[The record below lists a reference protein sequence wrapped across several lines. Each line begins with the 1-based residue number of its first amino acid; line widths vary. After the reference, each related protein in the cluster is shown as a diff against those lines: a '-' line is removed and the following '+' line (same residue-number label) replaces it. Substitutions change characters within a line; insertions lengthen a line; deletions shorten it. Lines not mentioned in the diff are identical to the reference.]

1 MSKTAY
7 IASNGAWTTDTRG
20 FCFSSAKKGGG
31 WSGPHQAWQDYYGH
45 YNGILF
51 GWLEWGDT
59 FSSTSPV
66 DDEWRTSGNY
76 YENGGYDPLGS
87 ISATTAYEIGVSSNG
102 GGTMSGN
109 GDYLSGANVTI
120 TATPNSGYLVAEL
133 NGVDYRSN
141 RVSGSRTSNFNASS
155 DKTVEATFA
164 KYYNIKFYK
173 NTTADD
179 TTTANQNLNI
189 YGTTYSLKT
198 LATLGWNR
206 TGYKFTGWNT
216 ARDGTG
222 SSYTDGQSI
231 SNLSSTAGATVSL
244 YAQWDQYTLTYSAN
258 GGSSTPAA
266 KVGYGSITL
275 AGAITYAGHRF
286 DGWKIGG
293 VTYAAGASYNLAA
306 NATATAQWTAYTVSY
321 NAEGGSAC
329 TGGSGVVQLPST
341 TKTGYVLQG
350 WYTAE
355 SGGTRVGGE
364 GDSYTPTANVTLYAH
379 WKAKTYSFT
388 FKPNGGKING
398 EAADYTVPNSAST
411 TKPTYGQPYYWRVAN
426 LAVPS
431 RTGYVFQGWYT
442 AESDGS
448 QVWDASGVC
457 TTNGGYWSAA
467 GEGAT
472 LAHSTSDDG
481 ATLSFHAQWSGE
493 EYTFNINPN
502 GGTYSGLTIDGKL
515 IFGTGNYVTLANY
528 LCTRTGYAFAGYY
541 TAASGGVKVWGADGK
556 ALKGDYWTDTADNSG
571 KWKMALGD
579 GATFTAYAH
588 WTAKQSALTFSANG
602 GSGTMT
608 TGKKATYGA
617 AMPSGVTLPTRTG
630 YSFAGFYDAASEGT
644 KYYNADGTSAKAW
657 DKDTTAGTTLY
668 AHWTANTYYIDYDLN
683 GGGTR
688 NPTQAAYDA
697 VVTVAAPTRTNY
709 IFAGWS
715 VSNYNSSEAKWDKT
729 DNPTTAITANTR
741 RIGDAADAA
750 VYVKNLRADSGN
762 SARAKLTAQW
772 TQREY
777 TITARANSYRFKVEL
792 CRSASFSGDVIEI
805 PARVTNVE
813 SRTFTAHP
821 GETWHFRM
829 TLVAAEQTISSWY
842 YPLKYGKSGSR
853 ETVSRVAGSEE
864 NSAVFR
870 GSHTFSDSED
880 LTQTWEAD
888 IREVKAKVSTA
899 AGANPFGETIIP
911 TIRFDDGSTT
921 NVRITAGET
930 TKSEF
935 VQWSDISPNTA
946 LLPSGGTTSGD
957 RTVVLVTGGE
967 SNVSLWSNYK
977 RRDVAVAA
985 AVHSATAVA
994 VPNLTATVASTA
1006 SGSTAGAT
1014 ANIGYGTDAVWTFGG
1029 TVPTGYAFAGW
1040 YDANG
1045 VLQSESMTYTRTNI
1059 TTPTTLYARLTA
1071 EVTFHVE
1078 AETVTNGPTVA
1089 GGISVNGGGV
1099 FPESSHTERYLLGET
1114 LTIRAVPGNDASYF
1128 AGWFSGATKTGATRL
1143 AGYAAEAQHYVGS
1156 KADLLAYF
1164 TATPEM
1170 FYVAVYGKDL
1180 ISGFTLGLMIA
1191 EAEEADETEETEETD
1206 ETTDSQDSEATAVQ
1220 NGVVSLTKTE
1230 YEEATGYTAAATSGE
1245 GAVYNAAAFYK
1256 VTGIRRVDSVTTRT
1270 TSTDDMPVA
1279 VRVMRGLPNADGTVH
1294 NPAKFSDGT
1303 PFAAV
1308 IDADCCFV
1316 AEFEAATT
1324 KTLTLGVVLPA
1335 SGPAGGTAIVEN
1347 AVTTTDGGRQGVY
1360 ETGSTAVAVAVPSNG
1375 YTFAGWYSSS
1385 EGTGDPVSTASR
1397 YEFAVSANTTLY
1409 AKFAR
1414 GSFALYRW
1422 EGADV
1427 RKQLRWKSKVYAL
1440 SKPANLTSVRVDA
1453 STLNAG
1459 QPAYP
1464 VARFKSE
1471 SFSSPDSAA
1480 TSTVDFAEVSTDGG
1494 TVDSRLQGQ
1503 TMRRLPA
1510 RRPERYFQV
1519 EVQAAAEIDA
1529 IIIGTNGEGLAT

>member
-7 IASNGAWTTDTRG
+7 IGSNGAWTTDENGFKFVLKTRLARTLAQG
-20 FCFSSAKKGGG
+20 GDIMGAKCDALGG
-31 WSGPHQAWQDYYGH
+31 WSTQAGSAPLTDVYLKSGSYYSTGRIDASGGIVDYGSA
-45 YNGILF
+45 I
-51 GWLEWGDT
+51 
-59 FSSTSPV
+59 
-66 DDEWRTSGNY
+66 
-76 YENGGYDPLGS
+76 GS

-102 GGTMSGN
+102 GGTMSGD
-109 GDYLSGANVTI
+109 GDYLSGSSVTI

-141 RVSGSRTSNFNASS
+141 RTSGSRTSNFNASS

-179 TTTANQNLNI
+179 TTAANQNLNI

-198 LATLGWNR
+198 LAALGWSR

-231 SNLSSTAGATVSL
+231 SDLSSTAGATVSL
-244 YAQWDQYTLTYSAN
+244 YAQWDQYTLTYAAN

-266 KVGYGSITL
+266 NVGYGSITL
-275 AGAITYAGHRF
+275 AGATSRAGHRF

-306 NATATAQWTAYTVSY
+306 NATATAQWTAYTVTY
-321 NAEGGSAC
+321 EANGGSAC
-329 TGGSGVVQLPST
+329 EGGRGVVQLPST

-355 SGGTRVGGE
+355 SGGTRVGGA

-379 WKAKTYSFT
+379 WKVKTYSFT

-398 EAADYTVPNSAST
+398 EAADYTIPNSAST

-442 AESDGS
+442 AESGGS

-472 LAHSTSDDG
+472 LAHSTSADG
-481 ATLSFHAQWSGE
+481 ATLSFHAHWSGE

-502 GGTYSGLTIDGKL
+502 GGTYNGTTSPTTLASKL

-528 LCTRTGYAFAGYY
+528 LSTRTGYTFAGYY
-541 TAASGGVKVWGADGK
+541 TAASGGVKVWGSDGK

-579 GATFTAYAH
+579 GATFTAYAQ

-688 NPTQAAYDA
+688 SPTQAAYDA
-697 VVTVAAPTRTNY
+697 AVAVAAPTRTHY

-715 VSNYNSSEAKWDKT
+715 VSNYNSSEAKWGET
-729 DNPTTAITANTR
+729 DSPATAITASTR
-741 RIGDAADAA
+741 MIGAAASDS

-772 TQREY
+772 AQREY

-792 CRSASFSGDVIEI
+792 CRNASFSGGVIEV
-805 PARVTNVE
+805 PARVTTTE

-829 TLVAAEQTISSWY
+829 TLVAAEQTISDWY

-853 ETVSRVAGSEE
+853 ETVSRVAGSAETP
-864 NSAVFR
+864 AVFK

-888 IREVKAKVSTA
+888 LRSVMAEVAD
-899 AGANPFGETIIP
+899 GANPVGEALRP
-911 TIRFDDGSTT
+911 TIRFDDGMTT
-921 NVRITAGET
+921 NVRVTAAET
-930 TKSEF
+930 ARSEF
-935 VQWSDISPNTA
+935 VQWSGISPSAA
-946 LLPSGGTTSGD
+946 LLPSGGETSGD
-957 RTVVLVTGGE
+957 RTVVLATGGE
-967 SNVSLWSNYK
+967 SNVSLRSNYK
-977 RRDVAVAA
+977 WRDVAVAA
-985 AVHSATAVA
+985 GKHAAIPLAVQGEFSVKVTASATSNDAID
-994 VPNLTATVASTA
+994 
-1006 SGSTAGAT
+1006 
-1014 ANIGYGTDAVWTFGG
+1014 NIGYGLSATWKFALTGSAL
-1029 TVPTGYAFAGW
+1029 TTGYAFAGW

-1045 VLQSESMTYTRTNI
+1045 VLQSEDTTYTRANI

-1078 AETVTNGPTVA
+1078 AESVTNGPTVA

-1099 FPESSHTERYLLGET
+1099 FPESSHTESYLLGET
-1114 LTIRAVPGNDASYF
+1114 LTMRAVPGNDASYF
-1128 AGWFSGATKTGATRL
+1128 AGWFSGATKTAATRL

-1164 TATPEM
+1164 TATPEV

-1180 ISGFTLGLMIA
+1180 ASGFTLGL
-1191 EAEEADETEETEETD
+1191 TV
-1206 ETTDSQDSEATAVQ
+1206 AVD
-1220 NGVVSLTKTE
+1220 NGVEALTGADA
-1230 YEEATGYTAAATSGE
+1230 YAAQSGYTAASAYGSAT
-1245 GAVYNAAAFYK
+1245 FYK
-1256 VTGIRRVDSVTTRT
+1256 VTGIRRVDSATAGTG
-1270 TSTDDMPVA
+1270 SFPVA

-1294 NPAKFSDGT
+1294 NPVKFSDGT

-1316 AEFEAATT
+1316 AEFAAAVTH
-1324 KTLTLGVVLPA
+1324 TLTLGVVLPA

-1385 EGTGDPVSTASR
+1385 EETGDPVSTASR
-1397 YEFAVSANTTLY
+1397 YAFAVSADTTLY

-1422 EGADV
+1422 EGADA

-1480 TSTVDFAEVSTDGG
+1480 TSTVDFAEVSTDAG